1 MKFILTAALSLSL
14 LFGATNV
21 FAGDIRV
28 VNVQF
33 KPNKTGTTIKGSIK
47 GRQTIDYRLK
57 ARSGQ
62 QMTVSLDTTNL
73 SNYFNVLPPGSETA
87 LFVGSTSGNKWTGT
101 LPKDGD
107 YTIRVYLMRSAARR
121 NEKAHY
127 TLTVG
132 IAGEALGAARKG
144 DAKVPGTPYHATGLV
159 PCSVG
164 PDPKGS
170 AQCSFGVIRGA
181 HGNAEFYLAD
191 PGFDVTLHKDH
202 LRVLRFIG
210 GKVTSADS
218 KARVTAEKRGDEWSV
233 SIDGFYFYT
242 ITEADIVGD

>member
-1 MKFILTAALSLSL
+1 MKFILTAAFSLSL

-33 KPNKTGTTIKGSIK
+33 KPNETGTTIKGSIK

-57 ARSGQ
+57 AKAGQ
-62 QMTVSLDTTNL
+62 QMTVNLDTTNL

-87 LFVGSTSGNKWTGT
+87 LFVGSTSGNNWTGT

-121 NEKAHY
+121 NEKAKY
-127 TLTVG
+127 TLSID
-132 IAGEALGAARKG
+132 IAGSELGKAPAS
-144 DAKVPGTPYHATGLV
+144 DAKVPGTPYHATGTV
-159 PCSVG
+159 PCSIG

-170 AQCSFGVIRGA
+170 AQCEFGVIRGKP
-181 HGNAEFYLAD
+181 GNAEVHLTPPGGGTRVLTFMGAKVSIAD
-191 PGFDVTLHKDH
+191 P
-202 LRVLRFIG
+202 
-210 GKVTSADS
+210 
-218 KARVTAEKRGDEWSV
+218 KARLKASKSGYDWSI
-233 SIDGFYFYT
+233 SIDDFEFYE
-242 ITEADIVGD
+242 IPVAVIEGG